1 MAFEKKARGNRQEA
15 KVLARFPIALINS
28 KDEWHDKVMAI
39 ARPKGIALLILILIL
54 LLLLKKSPFSTR
66 VEYISKILNKNK
78 DFATFS
84 VDGILWVKTL
94 FSKGTFYHVP
104 ILRCLYLLRTGR

>member
-39 ARPKGIALLILILIL
+39 ARPKGIALLILMTSTLTPTQ
-54 LLLLKKSPFSTR
+54 KKPHFLPLSSI
-66 VEYISKILNKNK
+66 YQKS
-78 DFATFS
+78 
-84 VDGILWVKTL
+84 
-94 FSKGTFYHVP
+94 
-104 ILRCLYLLRTGR
+104 